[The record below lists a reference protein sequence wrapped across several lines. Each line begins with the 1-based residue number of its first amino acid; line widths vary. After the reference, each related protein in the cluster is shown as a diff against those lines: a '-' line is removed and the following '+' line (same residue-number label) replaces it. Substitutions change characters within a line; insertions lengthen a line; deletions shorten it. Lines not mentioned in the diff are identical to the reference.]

1 MLLNEIFCYV
11 SFVFRSALQ
20 LSKHRIATGFI
31 FRENSTVIMMSI
43 LDALAKNAQDQPNQA
58 VWTFLNDHGDV
69 SDSYTYQVWI
79 LLFLL
84 RKLMYIS

>member
-1 MLLNEIFCYV
+1 M
-11 SFVFRSALQ
+11 
-20 LSKHRIATGFI
+20 
-31 FRENSTVIMMSI
+31 IMMSI